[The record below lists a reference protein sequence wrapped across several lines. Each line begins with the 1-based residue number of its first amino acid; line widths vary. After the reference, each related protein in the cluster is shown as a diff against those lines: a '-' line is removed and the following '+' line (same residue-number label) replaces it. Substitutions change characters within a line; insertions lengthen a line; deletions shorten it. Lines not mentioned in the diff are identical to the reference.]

1 MVDGVMSMRNAHKVS
16 EDTYNAAV
24 QDIIDNGGKGLES
37 GWSLMMPQKT
47 LAVTSKFPHTVIG

>member
-24 QDIIDNGGKGLES
+24 QDIIDGGGKGLES
-37 GWSLMMPQKT
+37 GWSLMMP
-47 LAVTSKFPHTVIG
+47 